1 MNDLIKNENLNE
13 VLDDM
18 GSLTSELKNKKG
30 NVGLFLCKLVPSLKE
45 EMNARF
51 IAFNDKLKD
60 WCNVDRVKLVKT
72 NLNLCLELV
81 K

>member
-18 GSLTSELKNKKG
+18 GSLTSELKNKNG
-30 NVGLFLCKLVPSLKE
+30 NVGLFLCKLVASLKE